1 MQKIDLLLG
10 SMVLTILMIAI
21 IDGIVWSVV

>member
-10 SMVLTILMIAI
+10 SIVLTILMIAI